1 MAKNNPIYLNF
12 PQGVN
17 IQIKGLKSWE
27 TYWKMGHTITRSG
40 EIGPVSTSSVVYF
53 FMDSTVFSCGSLS
66 VKHSE
71 AI

>member
-1 MAKNNPIYLNF
+1 MTKNNPIYLNF

-17 IQIKGLKSWE
+17 IQIKGLKSWNPC
-27 TYWKMGHTITRSG
+27 WKIGQTITRLG
-40 EIGPVSTSSVVYF
+40 EVGPASTSSVVYF

>member
-1 MAKNNPIYLNF
+1 MNKNNSISLYF
-12 PQGVN
+12 PHSVN

-27 TYWKMGHTITRSG
+27 TYWKMGHTITHIG
-40 EIGPVSTSSVVYF
+40 EIHRASTSSVVYF

>member
-1 MAKNNPIYLNF
+1 MTKNNPISLDF
-12 PQGVN
+12 PRNAN

-27 TYWKMGHTITRSG
+27 TYCKMGHTITRRG
-40 EIGPVSTSSVVYF
+40 EIWPASTSSVVYF
-53 FMDSTVFSCGSLS
+53 FMNSTAFSCGPLS